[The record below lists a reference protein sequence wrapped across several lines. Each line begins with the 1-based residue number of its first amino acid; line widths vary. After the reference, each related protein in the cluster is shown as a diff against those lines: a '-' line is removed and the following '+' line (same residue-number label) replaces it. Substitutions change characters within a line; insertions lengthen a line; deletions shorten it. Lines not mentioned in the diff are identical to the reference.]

1 MNDIEKLVSDIKRD
15 LDRIDAELMMNA
27 EAIES
32 IEMSLRFLEAEIDY
46 EFWGDSSAG

>member
-1 MNDIEKLVSDIKRD
+1 MDGIEESLNNIKRD
-15 LDRIDAELMMNA
+15 LDRIDAELTMNA

-32 IEMSLRFLEAEIDY
+32 MEMRIRFLSTEFDY